1 VAPARDRGA
10 VPRPHG
16 HQHRLLQR
24 RELRQRD
31 RLDYTIIGGEANL
44 AARLQP
50 SAAPGEI
57 LLSFETYA
65 LVRDQIR
72 AQPLSP
78 IRVKGISREIVPYV
92 VEGWAGD
99 LANQSVQ
106 IRERTEGLDLFV
118 DVDASDTLAAERAR
132 RRLSE
137 ALAVLDAKGR
147 RAVA

>member
-1 VAPARDRGA
+1 
-10 VPRPHG
+10 
-16 HQHRLLQR
+16 
-24 RELRQRD
+24 
-31 RLDYTIIGGEANL
+31 
-44 AARLQP
+44 
-50 SAAPGEI
+50 
-57 LLSFETYA
+57 
-65 LVRDQIR
+65 
-72 AQPLSP
+72 
-78 IRVKGISREIVPYV
+78 VKGISREIVPYV